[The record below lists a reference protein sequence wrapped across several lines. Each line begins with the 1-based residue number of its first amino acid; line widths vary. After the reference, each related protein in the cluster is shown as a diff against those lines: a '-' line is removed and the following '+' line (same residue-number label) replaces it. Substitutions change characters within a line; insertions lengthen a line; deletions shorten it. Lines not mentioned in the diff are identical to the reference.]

1 MNNLKLLRKTKG
13 FTQQQVAD
21 YLGINRVSYT
31 DFENGK
37 TNIKPVYLVKLA
49 EYFNVSTD
57 YILGKD
63 DTPDPGWKVIQ
74 DPADPR
80 FPPKVFPAEPL
91 PDLDRET
98 ALIPILG
105 SVRAGYD
112 NYAEENLE
120 GYMTIDERLKAM
132 HPDAYVLNVKGDSME
147 PEIKHGDIVICAPDV
162 EIRNNDVAII
172 CVNGEVGTV
181 KRIRFEDD
189 GLTLVPANPNYRKV
203 HYSAEDVQSYPVSLQ
218 SKVIEVRHR
227 YH

>member
-1 MNNLKLLRKTKG
+1 MNNIKDLRKKKGITQEELGDVIGVTKTAISYYESG
-13 FTQQQVAD
+13 KRQLTAD
-21 YLGINRVSYT
+21 L
-31 DFENGK
+31 
-37 TNIKPVYLVKLA
+37 LQKLS
-49 EYFNVSTD
+49 EYFGVSTD
-57 YILGKD
+57 YIIGRED
-63 DTPDPGWKVIQ
+63 QPDPGWKLVQ
-74 DPADPR
+74 DPADLR

>member
-13 FTQQQVAD
+13 VTQQQVAD

-49 EYFNVSTD
+49 EYFKVSTD

-63 DTPDPGWKVIQ
+63 DTPDPGWKVVQ

-80 FPPKVFPAEPL
+80 FSPKVFPVEPL

-120 GYMTIDERLKAM
+120 GYMTIDERLKSM

-162 EIRNNDVAII
+162 EVRNNDVAII

-181 KRIRFEDD
+181 KRIRFKDN
-189 GLTLVPANPNYRKV
+189 GLTLVPANPNYKEM
-203 HYSAEDVQSYPVSLQ
+203 HYSLEDIRSYPVSVQ